1 MLEEYYLKAA
11 ADIDSAR
18 QEAERWRKNM
28 EKATSEVQRQY
39 YEEIQDLESKCDR
52 ARIALNQCVMGNNPA
67 TEDQRAILERALAE
81 VREAVS
87 KLAAK
92 FQ

>member
-11 ADIDSAR
+11 ADIDNAK
-18 QEAERWRKNM
+18 QEAERWRKNI

-39 YEEIQDLESKCDR
+39 YEEIQDLDSKCDR
-52 ARIALNQCVMGNNPA
+52 ARIALNQCVMGKEPP
-67 TEDQRAILERALAE
+67 TEEQRATLERALAE

-87 KLAAK
+87 KLTAK
-92 FQ
+92 FR